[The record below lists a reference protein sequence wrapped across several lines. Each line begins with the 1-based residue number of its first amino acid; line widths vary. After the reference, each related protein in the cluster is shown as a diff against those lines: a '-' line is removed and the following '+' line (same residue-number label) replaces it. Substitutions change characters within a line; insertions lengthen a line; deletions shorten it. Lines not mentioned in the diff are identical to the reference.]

1 MPDSG
6 PDLDLPGLVRLLRR
20 RRTDLPA
27 VEVKSGAGG
36 VPRSARA
43 TLSAF
48 SNDSG
53 GVLLLGLSEE
63 DGFRPADGF
72 DAGRIRDGLASMCSD
87 DLEPP
92 VRADIEIE
100 DFEGAQVVVATVPEM
115 DRAAK
120 PCFVKT
126 RGMAAGSYTRGGDGD
141 RLLTDYEIFLLH
153 SNRGQPRDDHEVVQ
167 EATTA
172 DLDLDAVSRLL
183 RRVRQREPRPFGSV
197 DDETALVRL
206 GVLRPTPD
214 GPRPTLGGLLTLGQW
229 PQQFFPQLCVTF
241 VAIPANSK
249 DTVPEGAPRFTD
261 NAVLRGPL
269 PEIIEKTVQVILR
282 NTRTAGHVRGVGRED
297 VGDYPVEALREA
309 VTNALAHRDYSPLA
323 RGTQVQ
329 VELYLDR
336 LVVRNPGGLFG
347 TVTPDDLGQEGVSS
361 SRNDYLVPLLADV
374 YLPGTD
380 QVVADNRGSGI
391 PDMLARLRRANLT
404 LPSFDSQLTRFTVTF
419 PRHTLLTPETLAW
432 VRDLGEPG
440 LTQAQVSALALMR
453 EGRQVSNGTLRQLGL
468 DSRDATQALADLV
481 GRGLAYKIGGRRYAH
496 YILADDRPPVPA
508 PLFEDVPRDGVVR
521 AASEASSP
529 TSATSSAGSPVRR
542 RYDRT
547 EEVLA
552 LFAPGGT
559 LNAAEVSRA
568 TGLGSAMTNRYLSR
582 LVAQARLV
590 ATAPARHP
598 QRAYRLP

>member
-1 MPDSG
+1 MQRNRTEL
-6 PDLDLPGLVRLLRR
+6 DLDGLVGLLRR
-20 RRTDLPA
+20 RQTDLPA
-27 VEVKSGAGG
+27 VEVKAAGGG
-36 VPRSARA
+36 VPKSARE

-48 SNDSG
+48 SNDRG
-53 GVLLLGLSEE
+53 GLLLLGLAEE
-63 DGFRPADGF
+63 DDFRPAAGF
-72 DAGRIRDGLASMCSD
+72 DAAKIRDDLASLCSD
-87 DLEPP
+87 TLAPP
-92 VRADIEIE
+92 VRADIEIQ
-100 DFEGAQVVVATVPEM
+100 DFEGTQIVVATVPEM

-126 RGMAAGSYTRGGDGD
+126 RGMATGSYTRGGDGD

-153 SNRGQPRDDHEVVQ
+153 SNRGQPRDDHEIVHD
-167 EATTA
+167 ATLD
-172 DLDLDAVSRLL
+172 DLDQDAVARLL
-183 RRVRQREPRPFGSV
+183 RRVRQREPRAFRVVG
-197 DDETALVRL
+197 DETALIRL
-206 GVLRPTPD
+206 GVLRATPD
-214 GPRPTLGGLLTLGQW
+214 GPRPTLGGLLTLGNW

-241 VAIPANSK
+241 VAIPATSK
-249 DTVPEGAPRFTD
+249 DALPEGAPRFTD

-269 PEIIEKTVQVILR
+269 PEIIEQTVQVILR
-282 NTRTAGHVRGVGRED
+282 NTRTAGHIRGLGRED

-309 VTNALAHRDYSPLA
+309 VTNALAHRDYSPQA

-404 LPSFDSQLTRFTVTF
+404 LPTFDSRLTRFTVTF
-419 PRHTLLTPETLAW
+419 PRHTLLTRDTLAW
-432 VRDLGEPG
+432 IKDLGAPD
-440 LTQAQVSALALMR
+440 LTEAQVGALALMR

-481 GRGLAYKIGGRRYAH
+481 TRGIAYKIGGRRYAE
-496 YILADDRPPVPA
+496 YILADDRLPDQPGIFDDIDIDDA
-508 PLFEDVPRDGVVR
+508 LLD
-521 AASEASSP
+521 
-529 TSATSSAGSPVRR
+529 AGSSGQDYRTSRR

-547 EEVLA
+547 SDVLA
-552 LFAPGGT
+552 LFSPDSSLTAT
-559 LNAAEVSRA
+559 AVAHA
-568 TGLGSAMTNRYLSR
+568 TGLGSAMANRYLAR
-582 LVAQARLV
+582 LVDQDRLV
-590 ATAPARHP
+590 ATEPPRHP
-598 QRAYRLP
+598 RRAYRLP